1 LTVLVFMEFCDRSLG
16 PLFLAVSN
24 PSAAENLRVMRKK
37 LSDDVTNFVNEA
49 GPQALE
55 DFDPKKYE
63 RQPSFDSNLS
73 ATSKLSGSTSGF
85 GFLSGANW
93 LDDKWLFQALHYDS
107 ESDDGNEIADL

>member
-1 LTVLVFMEFCDRSLG
+1 MRAFCRRSLG
-16 PLFLAVSN
+16 PVFLAVSN

-37 LSDDVTNFVNEA
+37 LSEDVTDFVNEA

-55 DFDPKKYE
+55 DFDPKRYE
-63 RQPSFDSNLS
+63 RQPSFDSSLT
-73 ATSKLSGSTSGF
+73 ATSKADNSASGF

-107 ESDDGNEIADL
+107 ESEDDNEDTDL